1 MINSLLLASF
11 VRRNE
16 VNSVVD
22 IINDNFD
29 VIGNRIFLLTD
40 IDKPFKNILTYNIV
54 KNGETFSDYI
64 KNTISLHR
72 KKESNTLFTVNA
84 LNELVK
90 SINEGKTDNSISV
103 NWDYYSNCILLTN
116 NINGRVELKRI
127 NTKLLK
133 IINMNR
139 D

>member
-90 SINEGKTDNSISV
+90 SINEGKADNSISV